1 MKRLLLLLP
10 FLLGLTLY
18 AQSQKLVQKS
28 LDVQGKKVE
37 MKFSFADSIA
47 IEAWNK
53 NTVELQ
59 VSVNI
64 DENRYNDYYELK
76 VKDLVNT
83 LVLEE
88 VIDFKTI
95 QKKRGDQNNLQNEII
110 YKLKVPSNLEFSL
123 NTISGQVEMKGTLG
137 KMEVKSISGFID
149 YSVPQACKARID
161 LSTISGNVYS
171 NLNFDEKPNKGFQVV
186 GTNQKLTL
194 NGGTQEIALKTISGD
209 IFLRKSR

>member
-1 MKRLLLLLP
+1 MKRFIMLLP

-37 MKFSFADSIA
+37 MKFSFADTVA

-64 DENRYNDYYELK
+64 DENRYNEYYELK
-76 VKDLVNT
+76 VKDLGNT